1 MSRGP
6 LNIKARIEKQEKKIL
21 QLTKDLESAKD
32 EYQKLIEEK
41 EEIKYYGRP
50 TAPIFFSTNYT
61 KNLDLTY
68 RLCFCPLLAIRLKM
82 R

>member
-21 QLTKDLESAKD
+21 QLTKELESAKD

-41 EEIKYYGRP
+41 EEEDRKDHSE
-50 TAPIFFSTNYT
+50 STN
-61 KNLDLTY
+61 KCGFDSHFHLEKANES
-68 RLCFCPLLAIRLKM
+68 
-82 R
+82 

>member
-21 QLTKDLESAKD
+21 QLTKELELAKD

-41 EEIKYYGRP
+41 EEEDRKTLFDAFKKSKR
-50 TAPIFFSTNYT
+50 SMDEV
-61 KNLDLTY
+61 LD
-68 RLCFCPLLAIRLKM
+68 FMKGKADI
-82 R
+82 

>member
-21 QLTKDLESAKD
+21 QLTNELELAKD

-41 EEIKYYGRP
+41 EEEDRKELFEAFKKSRR
-50 TAPIFFSTNYT
+50 S
-61 KNLDLTY
+61 LDEVLE
-68 RLCFCPLLAIRLKM
+68 FMKGKADI
-82 R
+82 